1 MENEDHIRQG
11 VPIPTVTVEGV
22 SSVDDVNII
31 VLAGRNDLCLLAR
44 PHPVDPCLT
53 LDAATDQEYF
63 KFE

>member
-1 MENEDHIRQG
+1 MENEDHIRLE

-22 SSVDDVNII
+22 SSVDDVDTII
-31 VLAGRNDLCLLAR
+31 LAGRDDLSLLAR
-44 PHPVDPCLT
+44 PHLVDPYLT